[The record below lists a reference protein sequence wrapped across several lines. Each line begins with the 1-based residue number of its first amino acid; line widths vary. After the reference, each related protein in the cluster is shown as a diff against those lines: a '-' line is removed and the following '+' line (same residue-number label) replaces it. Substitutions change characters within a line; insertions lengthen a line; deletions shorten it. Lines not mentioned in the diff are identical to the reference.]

1 MSKDNLVISKDAAK
15 TIGLNEAVLL
25 EILNILYKTLKKSSF
40 TSEDLQT
47 ETPFWSQDKLSK
59 TLTSLSTATYPSLTE
74 LTYVKG
80 VTSSIQTQLNG
91 KQAALV
97 SGTNIKTIN
106 GSSILGSGN
115 LTIS

>member
-1 MSKDNLVISKDAAK
+1 MYGGWNYNNATAN
-15 TIGLNEAVLL
+15 TIA
-25 EILNILYKTLKKSSF
+25 SF
-40 TSEDLQT
+40 GA
-47 ETPFWSQDKLSK
+47 SK